1 MIEAGKLIVLNKFS
15 PVESRVTFL
24 LDALHKIEIDQTFLD
39 DRRKSFLNDAL
50 SSKVKEGDEGN
61 TEEVVQPDSLQDTSD

>member
-24 LDALHKIEIDQTFLD
+24 LEALHKIEIDQNLLDERRKTFLSESLNF
-39 DRRKSFLNDAL
+39 KSESA
-50 SSKVKEGDEGN
+50 
-61 TEEVVQPDSLQDTSD
+61 EETSAEFVQPEILPHNKD